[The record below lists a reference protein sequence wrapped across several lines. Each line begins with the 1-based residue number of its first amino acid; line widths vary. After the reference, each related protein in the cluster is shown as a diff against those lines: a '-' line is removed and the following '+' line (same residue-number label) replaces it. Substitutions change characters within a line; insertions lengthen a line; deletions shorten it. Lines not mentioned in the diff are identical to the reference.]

1 MSKIWGVLT
10 RKKTLNPVSIE
21 ETRLSR
27 ILGTFDLTA
36 LGVGST
42 LGVGV
47 YVLAGKVAK
56 DTAGPSVIL
65 SFFIAAVVSVFA
77 GLCYAEFGARV
88 PKAGSAYI
96 YSYVCIGEFAA
107 FVIGWN
113 LILEYIIGSASVA
126 RGISLYLDTLLNN
139 TLETTFKDIA
149 PIHLSFMSEYFDFL
163 AFGLSIIL
171 AIAMSFGLK
180 ESSLV
185 NNIVTSLNIG
195 IVLFV
200 VILGSIKANV
210 ANWHF
215 HPDNTTNSTIV
226 GTGGF
231 FPFGLDGTIKG
242 AATCFYG
249 FVGFDCIATTGEEV
263 RNPKKAI
270 PISIILSLAI
280 IFLAYFGISTVLT
293 LMVPYYLQD
302 ENAPLPY
309 AFDYVGWHWAKW
321 VVAIG
326 GICGLFSSLFGAMFP
341 LPRIIYAMA
350 SDGLIFRFLG
360 SVSSRF
366 HTPVIGTI
374 LAGVLT
380 GSMGALFELSQ
391 LVNMMSIGTLMAYT
405 VVAASVLLLRY
416 SVDNTPAYTPLRVNT
431 DSDDNEPPYTE
442 NSFNNT
448 NNDDSYLVEE
458 NKSNSSVI
466 AQIFNCGRHSNPTKV
481 SQNIVAFNIAL
492 YCIACVA
499 VGLCAIYLKDPI
511 AEGKTWA
518 IVLVSIVILLA
529 TILIISVAIQPTSN
543 RDLSFKVPVVPLI
556 PALSILANIYLMLM
570 LDYLTWI
577 RFGVWMAVG
586 LPIYYI
592 SLKPIDEQKPKA
604 SAIDEHKPIETGNDR
619 NQNGKVNYYNNVAF
633 VDDTFNYPKKKTA
646 PLPPQINEDKT
657 EVNEIH
663 YELQKLDEMLDEVSN
678 NLETTRKSSVC
689 SVNVSMSREES
700 VVADVHCN
708 NVTTPAIPFP
718 TTTSVEDPTILN
730 YQNDINEHLEPLE
743 VQKEAPPV
751 EIQKKKKRSGSIDSP
766 APPDTPVSYKSV
778 TAESESE
785 INDSSASIS
794 SQPTPPESPLFINK
808 VEEVFDTPIPL
819 SPKLTPPQ
827 SPLLVKTINESEEN
841 IFVPPSSSSQSPL
854 PVDKIEEE
862 NVKVSVTPPPPPF
875 PLFVP
880 GQLNETTSNDIIKP
894 QSPVQRVTSSAI
906 KGVTLKSW
914 RKQNDKTKNEYVPD
928 DENLKLRSE
937 KAKSFKEQLNNKLS
951 TNFPNHIPFLKYHAP
966 LPPIII
972 TATPI
977 EPRKNENVIEE
988 SISRESA
995 REKLGLYINA
1005 RLVNSSNNI
1014 SSNNKSEE
1022 ITDIPLPIS
1031 RPTSNEVVQTDE
1043 IVPVVETV
1051 DDAYLAHQNR
1061 MKNVFRSMKMMDTPK
1076 ELNSPT
1082 RIVKSLD
1089 HKIDDHAKHR
1099 QAMSEIFDTINL
1111 RRKESTKQQSKV

>member
-10 RKKTLNPVSIE
+10 RKKVLNPVSLE

-56 DTAGPSVIL
+56 DIAGPSVIL
-65 SFFIAAVVSVFA
+65 SFLIAAVVSVFA

-139 TLETTFKDIA
+139 TLETTFKEVA
-149 PIHLSFMSEYFDFL
+149 PINLSFMSEYFDFV
-163 AFGLSIIL
+163 AFGLSIAL

-185 NNIVTSLNIG
+185 NNLVTSLNIG

-200 VILGSIKANV
+200 IIAGSIKADV
-210 ANWHF
+210 ENWHL
-215 HPDNTTNSTIV
+215 HPENTTNSTVV

-263 RNPKKAI
+263 KNPKKAI
-270 PISIILSLAI
+270 PISIILSLGI

-321 VVAIG
+321 FVAIG

-374 LAGVLT
+374 LAGILT

-416 SVDNTPAYTPLRVNT
+416 
-431 DSDDNEPPYTE
+431 TE
-442 NSFNNT
+442 NDFNDT
-448 NNDDSYLVEE
+448 NNDDSYLVEDD
-458 NKSNSSVI
+458 KSNSRIV

-481 SQNIVAFNIAL
+481 SQNIVAFNITL

-499 VGLCAIYLKDPI
+499 VGVCAIYMKDPI
-511 AEGKTWA
+511 IEGQTWA
-518 IVLVSIVILLA
+518 LVLVSFVIFLA
-529 TILIISVAIQPTSN
+529 AILIISVATQPSSK

-556 PALSILANIYLMLM
+556 PALSILANVYLMLM

-577 RFGVWMAVG
+577 RFAVWMAVG

-592 SLKPIDEQKPKA
+592 SLKPIDEQKPTATTINEQKPK
-604 SAIDEHKPIETGNDR
+604 ETPIER

-633 VDDTFNYPKKKTA
+633 VDDTFKYPKKKTA
-646 PLPPQINEDKT
+646 PLPSQINEDKT
-657 EVNEIH
+657 DVNEIN
-663 YELQKLDEMLDEVSN
+663 YELQKFDEMLDEVSN
-678 NLETTRKSSVC
+678 NLETIRKSSVG
-689 SVNVSMSREES
+689 SVSVCMSREKS

-708 NVTTPAIPFP
+708 NVTTSAIPFP
-718 TTTSVEDPTILN
+718 PTLSVEDPTIL
-730 YQNDINEHLEPLE
+730 QHQDHINEHFESLEA
-743 VQKEAPPV
+743 QKEALPV
-751 EIQKKKKRSGSIDSP
+751 EVQNNHKRSGSVDSP

-778 TAESESE
+778 IADSEGE
-785 INDSSASIS
+785 IDSSASIS
-794 SQPTPPESPLFINK
+794 PQPTPLQSPLYIDK
-808 VEEVFDTPIPL
+808 VEKAFETP
-819 SPKLTPPQ
+819 SPISPEPTPPK
-827 SPLLVKTINESEEN
+827 SPLLVDNVEEDDEKVSVN
-841 IFVPPSSSSQSPL
+841 PPPPPLIPPL
-854 PVDKIEEE
+854 PQSFLPAEKVEEE
-862 NVKVSVTPPPPPF
+862 NENFFVTPPPPPL
-875 PLFVP
+875 PISLPVELIQAP
-880 GQLNETTSNDIIKP
+880 SSGIMKPPSSDIMKPPSSDIIKP
-894 QSPVQRVTSSAI
+894 QSPRQRVTSSAI

-914 RKQNDKTKNEYVPD
+914 RKRNEKAQTEYVPD
-928 DENLKLRSE
+928 DENLKLKSE
-937 KAKSFKEQLNNKLS
+937 KAKDFKEQLNNKLS
-951 TNFPNHIPFLKYHAP
+951 TNFPRYTPFLKYRAP
-966 LPPIII
+966 LPPKDIVP
-972 TATPI
+972 TPK
-977 EPRKNENVIEE
+977 EPQKNENVIEE
-988 SISRESA
+988 SISKERA
-995 REKLGLYINA
+995 REKLGLYINT
-1005 RLVNSSNNI
+1005 RLTNSFNNNI
-1014 SSNNKSEE
+1014 SSNEDRNSLEV
-1022 ITDIPLPIS
+1022 TDIPLPNS
-1031 RPTSNEVVQTDE
+1031 RPTSLEIAQSDE
-1043 IVPVVETV
+1043 IKHVVETV
-1051 DDAYLAHQNR
+1051 DDSYLAHQNR
-1061 MKNVFRSMKMMDTPK
+1061 MKNVFRSMRMVDTSK
-1076 ELNSPT
+1076 EINSPT

-1099 QAMSEIFDTINL
+1099 QAMSDIFDTINL
-1111 RRKESTKQQSKV
+1111 RRKESTKQQTKV